1 MPARDGSAE
10 READVTGGAQY
21 DFWNVSRYQLIKFF
35 PTLRGKLGA
44 KCVGLLACNL
54 SLIYIEPTVLG

>member
-1 MPARDGSAE
+1 MCTHGV
-10 READVTGGAQY
+10 DVTGGALCSPEN
-21 DFWNVSRYQLIKFF
+21 FSRYQLIKFF